1 LDFGKE
7 EVYLL
12 LLQASWQAGPSA
24 LQQVSRDSH
33 SELEKEGFGQD
44 LLSAL
49 VVKLLHDSSNEGE
62 MAYLTL
68 RALDLALICHC
79 TFDIDPRQLPSLLS
93 SADNVTILIET
104 ATTVNDRWPVLE
116 GSLITLTR
124 ELLQRFSRTSHAL
137 EPDLKKRI
145 VASQTE

>member
-1 LDFGKE
+1 LDFGKKKFTSFCFRPPGK
-7 EVYLL
+7 L
-12 LLQASWQAGPSA
+12 A
-24 LQQVSRDSH
+24 LQLSNKVSRDSH

-104 ATTVNDRWPVLE
+104 ATTANDRWPVSE
-116 GSLITLTR
+116 ESLITLTR